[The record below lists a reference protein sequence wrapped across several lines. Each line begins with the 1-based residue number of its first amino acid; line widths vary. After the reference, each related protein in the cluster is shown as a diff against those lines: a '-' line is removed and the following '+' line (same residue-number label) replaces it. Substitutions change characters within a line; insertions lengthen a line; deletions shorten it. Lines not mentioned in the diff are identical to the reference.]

1 VPFLSRSKAMK
12 ASDQY
17 RNAALRLCQRANGI
31 RSLDVRVEYES
42 LAFAYMCLA
51 EQADRE
57 AEEWAECRDLPAT
70 K

>member
-1 VPFLSRSKAMK
+1 MK

-17 RNAALRLCQRANGI
+17 RNAALRLCQRANGV

-42 LAFAYMCLA
+42 LAFEYMFLA
-51 EQADRE
+51 ERADRE
-57 AEEWAECRDLPAT
+57 AVEWGESCDPPAP